1 MSFNLTPLND
11 RIIVK
16 PREALE
22 KSKGG
27 VILPETA
34 SKEKPME
41 GTVIAVGPGKV
52 SDNGTRVTPEVKKD
66 QRVIFAKYSGTEI
79 KIDDDTY
86 LILREE
92 DILAIIN

>member
-1 MSFNLTPLND
+1 MNLKPLND
-11 RIIVK
+11 RVIVK
-16 PREALE
+16 PKDAVE

-34 SKEKPME
+34 SKEKPIE
-41 GTVIAVGPGKV
+41 GTVIAAGPGKMTDEGKR
-52 SDNGTRVTPEVKKD
+52 SPLEVKAND
-66 QRVIFAKYSGTEI
+66 QIIFSKYAGTEI
-79 KIDDDTY
+79 KLGEESY